1 MSRLALFR
9 SPDFTLVAERPLI
22 KRDQVGAV
30 DDAVGML
37 RRTASLREAL
47 EAECELL
54 RARAREEGRAQGLAL
69 GRQEAAK
76 ALGQSLAR
84 LDRTL
89 AVERAATQARV
100 VQLALALVER
110 VAADLGPATVVAAL
124 AARALAELDPAR
136 PVRLRVHPAVARAL
150 GPELATG
157 SGNVQV
163 IAAEHLGAFDC
174 ELDTG
179 NGRIEAGLPLQLE
192 ALGVAL
198 EAASRAAE
206 QAHAVPA

>member
-9 SPDFTLVAERPLI
+9 SPEFTLVAERALI
-22 KRDQVGAV
+22 KRDQVSSV

-37 RRTASLREAL
+37 RRAESLRASM

-54 RARAREEGRAQGLAL
+54 RARAREEGLAQGLAQ
-69 GRQEAAK
+69 GRQEAAR

-89 AVERAATQARV
+89 AADRAAAQARV
-100 VQLALALVER
+100 VQLAIAVVER
-110 VAADLGPATVVAAL
+110 VASELGPVAVVAAL
-124 AARALAELDPAR
+124 ARRALAELDPAQ
-136 PVRLRVHPAVARAL
+136 PVRLRVNPVVARAL
-150 GPELATG
+150 APELATG
-157 SGNVQV
+157 TGHVQV
-163 IAAEHLGAFDC
+163 IAGEHLGPFDC

-179 NGRIEAGLPLQLE
+179 SGRIEAGLPLQLE

-198 EAASRAAE
+198 AAAARTIDE
-206 QAHAVPA
+206 QHAVPA

>member
-22 KRDQVGAV
+22 KRDEVGAV

-37 RRTASLREAL
+37 RHAANLRERL
-47 EAECELL
+47 EAECDQL
-54 RARAREEGRAQGLAL
+54 RARAREEGRAQGFEL
-69 GRQEAAK
+69 GRQEAAR

-89 AVERAATQARV
+89 AVERAAIEARV
-100 VQLALALVER
+100 VRLALAVVER
-110 VAADLGPATVVAAL
+110 VASDLGPPAVVAAL
-124 AARALAELDPAR
+124 ATRALAELDSAK
-136 PVRLRVHPAVARAL
+136 PVRLRVHPAVARAM
-150 GPELATG
+150 GPELVTSAG
-157 SGNVQV
+157 HVQV
-163 IAAEHLGAFDC
+163 IGSEHLGPFDC

-198 EAASRAAE
+198 EAAARATE

>member
-9 SPDFTLVAERPLI
+9 SPDFTMVAERPLI
-22 KRDQVGAV
+22 KRDEVSAV
-30 DDAVGML
+30 EDAVGML
-37 RRTASLREAL
+37 RRAASLREAL
-47 EAECELL
+47 EAECEQV
-54 RARAREEGRAQGLAL
+54 RARAREEGRAQGLAQ

-89 AVERAATQARV
+89 AVERAATEARV
-100 VQLALALVER
+100 VQLAIAVVER
-110 VAADLGPATVVAAL
+110 VAAGLGPAAVVSAL
-124 AARALAELDPAR
+124 ASRALAELDPAR
-136 PVRLRVHPAVARAL
+136 PVRLRVHPAVARTL
-150 GPELATG
+150 GSELATG
-157 SGNVQV
+157 SGHVQV
-163 IAAEHLGAFDC
+163 IAGEHLGPFDC

-198 EAASRAAE
+198 EAAARAIGE
-206 QAHAVPA
+206 SHVVPA